1 MKENRLAAETSPY
14 LLQHAHN
21 PVDWYPWGEEAIEKA
36 KAEDKPILVSIGYA
50 ACHWCHV
57 MERESFEDVET
68 AEIMNQ
74 YFINIKVDRE
84 ERPDIDHI
92 YMDAIQAMTG
102 SGGWPLNIF
111 LTPGLNPFYGG
122 TYFPPVR
129 AYNRMSWK
137 ETLMAVH
144 QTFQQKRDDVEAQGN
159 NMVKHLSKSNTF
171 TVKDPAEN
179 ISEEEIL
186 AVSTTL
192 LKQADKEWGGFGNA
206 PKFPHTFLIRYLLRD
221 YYHSGNKAALEHA
234 ILSLDKLIYG
244 GIYDQLAGGFA
255 RYSTDEKWLAPH
267 FEKMLYDNA
276 LILEALSEAYQLTKF
291 PRYKKAIN
299 ETVSF
304 VKSEMMSAEGGFYS
318 AYDADSEGVEGK
330 YYTWS
335 KTEIEDI
342 LNSDA
347 ELFCRIFNVTE
358 SGNWEHTNILWL
370 PEDPEMI
377 IQKEGLP
384 EEMFF
389 SFIEKCKQKLLA
401 VRQGRIKPQLDDKQL
416 LNWNALMNTALSKV
430 YAATGNQLALEMAL
444 SNISFV
450 ESKFYKQTNWNHTYK
465 NGTSKIEAFLDD
477 HAFLANAYL
486 NLQDVT
492 GDPVYLS
499 KAYKIIE
506 HAIDR
511 FSDEDDIFFFYTESD
526 RSDVIV
532 RKKEVYDGALP
543 SSNAVMADVL
553 LKLGKLYDKRDW
565 ISRSAKMLFSLKKAI
580 LSYPSSFG
588 YWTCTLSDLHYGVD
602 EVAIVGKDSGNLLEQ
617 YLSFYH
623 PNRILQS
630 SEKEE
635 NSFPL
640 LAGKPAN
647 NEARIYFC
655 KDYSCK
661 QPFTAINDLILLLKR
676 VN

>member
-1 MKENRLAAETSPY
+1 MHS
-14 LLQHAHN
+14 LL
-21 PVDWYPWGEEAIEKA
+21 
-36 KAEDKPILVSIGYA
+36 
-50 ACHWCHV
+50 
-57 MERESFEDVET
+57 MR
-68 AEIMNQ
+68 
-74 YFINIKVDRE
+74 
-84 ERPDIDHI
+84 
-92 YMDAIQAMTG
+92 
-102 SGGWPLNIF
+102 
-111 LTPGLNPFYGG
+111 
-122 TYFPPVR
+122 
-129 AYNRMSWK
+129 
-137 ETLMAVH
+137 
-144 QTFQQKRDDVEAQGN
+144 
-159 NMVKHLSKSNTF
+159 
-171 TVKDPAEN
+171 
-179 ISEEEIL
+179 
-186 AVSTTL
+186 
-192 LKQADKEWGGFGNA
+192 
-206 PKFPHTFLIRYLLRD
+206 
-221 YYHSGNKAALEHA
+221 
-234 ILSLDKLIYG
+234 
-244 GIYDQLAGGFA
+244 
-255 RYSTDEKWLAPH
+255 
-267 FEKMLYDNA
+267 
-276 LILEALSEAYQLTKF
+276 
-291 PRYKKAIN
+291 
-299 ETVSF
+299 
-304 VKSEMMSAEGGFYS
+304 
-318 AYDADSEGVEGK
+318 
-330 YYTWS
+330 
-335 KTEIEDI
+335 
-342 LNSDA
+342 
-347 ELFCRIFNVTE
+347 
-358 SGNWEHTNILWL
+358 
-370 PEDPEMI
+370 
-377 IQKEGLP
+377 
-384 EEMFF
+384 
-389 SFIEKCKQKLLA
+389 
-401 VRQGRIKPQLDDKQL
+401 
-416 LNWNALMNTALSKV
+416 
-430 YAATGNQLALEMAL
+430 
-444 SNISFV
+444 
-450 ESKFYKQTNWNHTYK
+450 
-465 NGTSKIEAFLDD
+465 
-477 HAFLANAYL
+477 YL

-588 YWTCTLSDLHYGVD
+588 YWACTLSDLHYGVD

>member
-477 HAFLANAYL
+477 HAFLANAIFEF
-486 NLQDVT
+486 T
-492 GDPVYLS
+492 GRY
-499 KAYKIIE
+499 
-506 HAIDR
+506 R
-511 FSDEDDIFFFYTESD
+511 
-526 RSDVIV
+526 
-532 RKKEVYDGALP
+532 
-543 SSNAVMADVL
+543 
-553 LKLGKLYDKRDW
+553 
-565 ISRSAKMLFSLKKAI
+565 
-580 LSYPSSFG
+580 
-588 YWTCTLSDLHYGVD
+588 
-602 EVAIVGKDSGNLLEQ
+602 
-617 YLSFYH
+617 
-623 PNRILQS
+623 
-630 SEKEE
+630 
-635 NSFPL
+635 
-640 LAGKPAN
+640 
-647 NEARIYFC
+647 
-655 KDYSCK
+655 
-661 QPFTAINDLILLLKR
+661 
-676 VN
+676 